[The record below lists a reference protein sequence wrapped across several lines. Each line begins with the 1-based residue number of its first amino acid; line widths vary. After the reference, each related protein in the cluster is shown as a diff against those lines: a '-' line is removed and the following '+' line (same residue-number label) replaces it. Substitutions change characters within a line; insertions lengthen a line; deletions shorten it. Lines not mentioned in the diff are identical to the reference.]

1 LKPHHNCILEV
12 ISDKPRYF
20 WCCSTFIWGE
30 THYTFIEVSK
40 KVKLKSIEYKI
51 LITSDYKLPIVVIYQ
66 KDILVDKIK
75 ENKVKII
82 DSWKSYIDEKQYL
95 QILRKELGFVS

>member
-1 LKPHHNCILEV
+1 M
-12 ISDKPRYF
+12 
-20 WCCSTFIWGE
+20 
-30 THYTFIEVSK
+30 
-40 KVKLKSIEYKI
+40 
-51 LITSDYKLPIVVIYQ
+51 VVIYQ

>member
-1 LKPHHNCILEV
+1 
-12 ISDKPRYF
+12 
-20 WCCSTFIWGE
+20 
-30 THYTFIEVSK
+30 
-40 KVKLKSIEYKI
+40 
-51 LITSDYKLPIVVIYQ
+51 LITSDYKLPMVVIYQ